1 MDRRPPNWGERWID
15 YAGLVRDMSERTE
28 LWRRIHSRNRRHHPV
43 RHFLS
48 LCITA
53 SLVSAT
59 LQPLHAADKD
69 SQAVL
74 LEPELL
80 SESDFQNERHT
91 ISLIDKTGSEE
102 ASFIDLTDDKG
113 LSYSAF
119 SNFVEGFS
127 PRVVLFL
134 SSSQAIVQTNTVNG
148 DASRRMARWREFR
161 SFVQQQAAAG
171 VNFFGTPK
179 SLDPWR
185 QELAETKE
193 KIYLFDGTRL
203 RELSLIDA
211 AILIYLEQMK
221 VSAPPAS
228 YPEVAMVPLS
238 PACGITAASEGE
250 ALADVCK
257 DSVGNEPFRAE
268 LQKGTLVLTRLGGKA
283 GEAFVEIHTARP
295 KEPQQVQAKSAVRSK
310 FKVSVPAL
318 SPYINPGPE
327 VCDCSGTVAISERCF
342 AQCKNQCDY
351 NLLSFSNNNSR
362 LVVGALSKT
371 SCLTEVYKACGG
383 NGSMG
388 DLHNLASSNLDD
400 CFFYALAHWGAVQA
414 EESMYRCYL
423 RNEPKRFIN
432 QEDLRSITSGKAS
445 VDRVGVSY
453 LQREFPGGLQGSRLG
468 GASNK
473 NLKLDPRKW
482 LKAWYSGERHSTVMK
497 TQMEGGGFR
506 PIFSAS
512 ENPVAQFFSASVNNE
527 CRKESSSYDS
537 SPPPTATRFR
547 GAFMPNFTTPRRVVF
562 NSKCQ
567 VIANDENVDTSR
579 VCSTSTYRTLLTESP
594 ISLLWNAESDLNRAV
609 TLTSFPLNP
618 RMQGKTYHW
627 KASAETPLLVYD
639 PEGAGK
645 ITSAT
650 QLFGNWTFG
659 HADKVRLKNVGMDR
673 SDKLSKPLWKN
684 GYEALALLDDDNNG
698 EITGTERQGLALWF
712 DSNQNGISEDGEV
725 RNLIASGVERIS
737 VKQSGKDAE
746 GDIYSTAGFSRRLP
760 NGELLTNR
768 TVDWFSSSF
777 DSKHDAINSL
787 SPAPEKNNA
796 LLQPQQSEIVGA
808 SASVA
813 SSRFNGTWRY
823 TLEEKGAEGSSK
835 ASTLGYNSGLLRLQV
850 EESGEVSGFTL
861 SESPV
866 SSTKEP
872 ASSIAFFQP
881 LKGRLVDA
889 TTVEFSLPRID
900 GAGNLVSRVSLRDNG
915 EIVGKTSVQAS
926 RATGEAKTVSYTWQG
941 AHF

>member
-1 MDRRPPNWGERWID
+1 MRKQTDQSLRGSVTNRSHSI
-15 YAGLVRDMSERTE
+15 VR
-28 LWRRIHSRNRRHHPV
+28 NC
-43 RHFLS
+43 LS
-48 LCITA
+48 LCIAAALLSPTN
-53 SLVSAT
+53 
-59 LQPLHAADKD
+59 QPVRAEDTT
-69 SQAVL
+69 SSVVL

-80 SESDFQNERHT
+80 SEGDLQNERHT
-91 ISLIDKTGSEE
+91 ISLAEKIGSDD

-113 LSYSAF
+113 RSYSAF
-119 SNFVEGFS
+119 RNFLDGFS

-134 SSSQAIVQTNTVNG
+134 SPSQALVQTNKMNG
-148 DASRRMARWREFR
+148 DASESLKRWREFR
-161 SFVQQQAAAG
+161 SFIQKQAEDG
-171 VNFFGTPK
+171 VNFFGSPK

-185 QELAETKE
+185 QELATTKE
-193 KIYLFDGTRL
+193 KIYLFDGTQL
-203 RELSLIDA
+203 SAVSLIDA

-221 VSAPPAS
+221 VSAPAAT
-228 YPEVAMVPLS
+228 YPKLAMVPLS
-238 PACGITAASEGE
+238 PACAITAASEGE

-268 LQKGTLVLTRLGGKA
+268 LQKGSVVLTRLDGKA
-283 GEAFVEIHTARP
+283 GEAFVEVHPARST
-295 KEPQQVQAKSAVRSK
+295 EPQMVQSKRAVRSK

-318 SPYINPGPE
+318 SPYINNGPE
-327 VCDCSGTVAISERCF
+327 VCNCSGTVAMSERCYV
-342 AQCKNQCDY
+342 QCKKQCDY
-351 NLLSFSNNNSR
+351 NLLSFSNKNSR
-362 LVVGALSKT
+362 LVEGALSKT

-388 DLHNLASSNLDD
+388 DLHNLASSNSDD

-468 GASNK
+468 GASNRD
-473 NLKLDPRKW
+473 LKLDPRKW

-506 PIFSAS
+506 PIFSAG

-609 TLTSFPLNP
+609 ALTSFPLNP
-618 RMQGKTYHW
+618 RSQGKTYHW

-639 PEGAGK
+639 PEGTGK

-659 HADKVRLKNVGMDR
+659 HADKVRLKKVGMDR

-698 EITGTERQGLALWF
+698 EITGAERQDLALWF

-768 TVDWFSSSF
+768 TVDWFSPSF

-787 SPAPEKNNA
+787 SPAPEENNA

-823 TLEEKGAEGSSK
+823 TLEEKGAEASSK